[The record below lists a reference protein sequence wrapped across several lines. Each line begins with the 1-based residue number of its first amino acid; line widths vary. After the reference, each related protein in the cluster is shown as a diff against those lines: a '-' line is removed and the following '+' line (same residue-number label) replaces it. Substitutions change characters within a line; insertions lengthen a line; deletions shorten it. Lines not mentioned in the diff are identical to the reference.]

1 MERIEISTTTI
12 SLSQVA
18 KQVCR
23 NRVPLELSEGHVPLA
38 RIVPIDKP
46 HSLAELDRALRE
58 NSGLGND
65 TEAFAR
71 DVLSIRQSLGE
82 LDDPWAS

>member
-12 SLSQVA
+12 SLSEIA
-18 KQVCR
+18 KQVSR

-38 RIVPIDKP
+38 RIVPIEKL
-46 HSLAELDRALRE
+46 HSLAELDRALR
-58 NSGLGND
+58 NSSRLGED

-82 LDDPWAS
+82 LDDPWES